1 MSPYF
6 VDGRPLA
13 PVEDPCYMT
22 DAGLSSLTLL
32 WGYAPVPPDAPLLG
46 YNITYWSLGNSG
58 AHESMETNDNDT
70 TITLHSLSPGTSYTV
85 VVQGVNRFGA
95 GNLSAPLNVT
105 TMVGSLP
112 PAPTNVMA
120 TVELV
125 TQSLIT
131 IAVKWKV
138 TWSCVY

>member
-1 MSPYF
+1 M
-6 VDGRPLA
+6 
-13 PVEDPCYMT
+13 
-22 DAGLSSLTLL
+22 
-32 WGYAPVPPDAPLLG
+32 PPDAPLLG

-125 TQSLIT
+125 TQSFIT